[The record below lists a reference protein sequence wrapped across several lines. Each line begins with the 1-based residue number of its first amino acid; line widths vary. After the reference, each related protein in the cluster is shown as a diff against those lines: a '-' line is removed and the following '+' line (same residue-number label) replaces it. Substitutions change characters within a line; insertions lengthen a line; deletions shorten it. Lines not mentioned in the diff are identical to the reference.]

1 MASLQAPSRITSLD
15 AVNLMLRNIGE
26 DPVSSLGST
35 AKPTAQKAV
44 AMLAEESINVQSGGF
59 NFCIERELTLQPNTD
74 GEIPLPSNILSFQ
87 PVGRSQMMVVQ
98 TGEDGKLYD
107 AEKSTYQFNSPVEL
121 AAVLGRPFDSLPQ
134 PVKWF
139 IAMSASLRFANSENP
154 GGASMRV
161 TAQDVE
167 QARIGMERFDR
178 RLRKGGL
185 RQHNPHFKRMRGN
198 R

>member
-1 MASLQAPSRITSLD
+1 MASLLAPSRITSLD

-44 AMLAEESINVQSGGF
+44 AMLAEESINVQSGGY
-59 NFCIERELTLQPNTD
+59 NFCVERELTLPPNMD
-74 GEIPLPSNILSFQ
+74 GEIVLPSNILSFQ

-98 TGEDGKLYD
+98 EGEDGKLYD
-107 AEKSTYQFNSPVEL
+107 AESSTYQFPSAVSL
-121 AAVLGRPFDSLPQ
+121 MVVLGRPFDTLPQ

-139 IAMSASLRFANSENP
+139 ITLSAAMRFANSENP
-154 GGASMRV
+154 GGAALRV
-161 TAQDVE
+161 TASDVE
-167 QARIGMERFDR
+167 QAKVGFERFDR

-185 RQHNPHFKRMRGN
+185 RQHNPHFRRMRGN